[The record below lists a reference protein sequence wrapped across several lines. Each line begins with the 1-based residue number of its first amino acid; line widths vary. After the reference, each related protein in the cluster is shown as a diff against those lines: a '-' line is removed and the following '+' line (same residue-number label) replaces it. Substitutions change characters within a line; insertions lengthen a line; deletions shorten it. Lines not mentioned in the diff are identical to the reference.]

1 MGCWERGIV
10 LGSQVRS
17 CGGLIEGDI
26 LKRGVRFSNLDFLFP
41 FSFSLFRFSGLFG
54 GEIGRIVGW
63 F

>member
-1 MGCWERGIV
+1 MV
-10 LGSQVRS
+10 
-17 CGGLIEGDI
+17 GLIQGDI